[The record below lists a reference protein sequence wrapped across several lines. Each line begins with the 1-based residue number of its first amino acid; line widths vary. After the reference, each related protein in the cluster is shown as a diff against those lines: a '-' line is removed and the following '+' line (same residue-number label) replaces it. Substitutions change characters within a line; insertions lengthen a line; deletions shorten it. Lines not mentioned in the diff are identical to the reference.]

1 MSSPLT
7 ASQSCGETRVLK
19 RAIQHWNMIYVD
31 IARGPGS
38 AIRVLTSSERVA
50 NQLKINET
58 GEVGHLV
65 TKAETNAPKIGKLG
79 DEERDG

>member
-1 MSSPLT
+1 M
-7 ASQSCGETRVLK
+7 K
-19 RAIQHWNMIYVD
+19 YVD

-38 AIRVLTSSERVA
+38 AIRVFTSSERVA

-58 GEVGHLV
+58 GEFGQLV

-79 DEERDG
+79 GEERDG